1 MFSHLKRRIGV
12 LTAVAVLAALVP
24 TLSISPAA
32 AAASAT
38 AVTLNDT
45 ATFVSCPSGSAAA
58 AGFTDTTSTDVD
70 CIAMYGITTG
80 VTATTYEPTAS
91 IPRWQMALYLTR
103 FATAAGVTLGSGA
116 DQGFT
121 DISGESAAIQTA
133 INQLKQLG
141 VTNGTTATTYSPA
154 DNVTREQMAMFIERT
169 LALTVAGPGG
179 EGAQTTYGTTKVSHT
194 TLTYNYTDIDAGGVT
209 FEGHNAIAEIY
220 HLGIPG
226 HTSSITTFGPAGEIN
241 RGEMATWLTNALAH
255 SNARPAGVWVQSA
268 RTAAAGDGFGT
279 EPVAV
284 HVSHRDSARAAA
296 PGTLVD
302 VFSDVNTANTDP
314 FSATTGA
321 CTTAN
326 LISMGNGV
334 TACTINLG
342 DDSTDAFG
350 NIAGDTGLVPANV
363 VAATTVTYYAF
374 TGALAATYNNLT
386 APGNTS
392 SVAQSTGASSLT
404 LTNSIPTS
412 NSNDATDTTFEL
424 VRYGTTVTITGTLK
438 TSSLTA
444 VAAARAIE
452 VIETTIL
459 VGGTALLGDNGTD
472 LTNAGGG
479 LDKTESVVTTTG
491 TTDATGVWTHTITVA
506 DPTPVG
512 TALSSVLSRH
522 QTTSMIFVDLDGDG
536 VKETNAG
543 TVSISWDDNPQ
554 VVSKVTAT
562 EGSYHGAGV
571 AVTGVSRTST
581 ATVYDQFGVGVASQ
595 TVTFTNAGTA
605 GTTATTDS
613 FTDATTRITNASGV
627 ATLAYTDLQTDSAKM
642 ITTAT
647 STAAGTST
655 FYRTVAAAAAFSE
668 TEAATNDGTVVATNF
683 TAADTADRLT
693 FSGAHLLAVGD
704 EIIVDTGLVSAAI
717 GGDLTA
723 LTAGNV
729 LVSTTAHGLA
739 VGDIVEFTTAPTDG
753 LAAAVAG
760 LADGDV
766 RCVTSV
772 TGLKNF
778 TVSATVG
785 TPEASCTAASAS
797 ITIAADGTI
806 AGVLK
811 RVSVPVG
818 EYYVAT
824 VPSTLTATL
833 SGTRTANAL
842 GAVYTT
848 FKIDE
853 DGAASSGTAKLTS
866 GSEFDTG
873 DTYMEVVIND
883 AANDQ
888 FVVEN
893 QLLVGDYNY
902 SLVTYDSG
910 DQFNI
915 GGDTIAGA
923 SATTLAGFE
932 TVIAAKFS
940 SGVPTGADGD
950 IFAMTYVNA
959 LAGGGVSIFT
969 AGS

>member
-24 TLSISPAA
+24 TLAVSTASAAPALSA
-32 AAASAT
+32 TAPAASAT
-38 AVTLNDT
+38 YSA
-45 ATFVSCPSGSAAA
+45 CPSGSAAA

-412 NSNDATDTTFEL
+412 NSNDATDTAFEL

-452 VIETTIL
+452 VIETTTL

-627 ATLAYTDLQTDSAKM
+627 ATLAYTDLQLDSAKM

-655 FYRTVAAAAAFSE
+655 FYRTVAAAAAFAESE
-668 TEAATNDGTVVATNF
+668 ADPTDGTVVATTF

-693 FSGAHLLAVGD
+693 FSGAHGLAVGD

-717 GGDLTA
+717 GGALTA

-729 LVSTTAHGLA
+729 LVSAAAHGLA

-753 LAAAVAG
+753 GAVPG

-772 TGLKNF
+772 TGLNF

-797 ITIAADGTI
+797 ITIAADAAT

-824 VPSTLTATL
+824 VPTTLTATL

-848 FKIDE
+848 FAIDE
-853 DGAASSGTAKLTS
+853 DGALSTGTARLTS
-866 GSEFDTG
+866 GSEFDNG

-915 GGDTIAGA
+915 GGDTVAGA

>member
-1 MFSHLKRRIGV
+1 MLSHLKRRVGV
-12 LTAVAVLAALVP
+12 IAAVAVLASLTTALSV
-24 TLSISPAA
+24 SPA
-32 AAASAT
+32 SAVPQT
-38 AVTLNDT
+38 ALT
-45 ATFVSCPSGSAAA
+45 ATSAGNTATYSACPSGSAAS
-58 AGFTDTTSTDVD
+58 AGMTDTTSTDVD
-70 CIAMYGITTG
+70 CIAMFGITTG
-80 VTATTYEPTAS
+80 VTATTYEPSANV
-91 IPRWQMALYLTR
+91 PRWQMALYLTR
-103 FATAAGVTLGSGA
+103 MASKTGHTLGSGA

-452 VIETTIL
+452 VIETTTL

-522 QTTSMIFVDLDGDG
+522 QTTSMIFVDLEGDG
-536 VKETNAG
+536 VTETNAG

-683 TAADTADRLT
+683 TAADTSDLLT
-693 FSGAHLLAVGD
+693 FDAAHLLAVGD

-717 GGDLTA
+717 GGAFTA

-729 LVSTTAHGLA
+729 LVSATVHGLA

-753 LAAAVAG
+753 GPVGG
-760 LADGDV
+760 LANGDV

-772 TGLKNF
+772 PTTLTF

-797 ITIAADGTI
+797 ITIAADAAT

-824 VPSTLTATL
+824 VPTTLTATL

-848 FKIDE
+848 FAIDE
-853 DGAASSGTAKLTS
+853 DGALSTGTARLTS
-866 GSEFDTG
+866 GSEFDNG

-915 GGDTIAGA
+915 GGDTVAGA